1 MVFVPVATYGFQ
13 TPVSKFSPPNNHL
26 ASQIARDRRDEVLC
40 EHFNDFQ
47 RSNAC
52 CRSFYVHFGCRAGAT
67 PSSLLTHFTSAVLR
81 TPTSYCPGP
90 NFLCYSAALSHAL
103 LPSVSSVS
111 ELLLYVLHSLAA
123 PQKLTAYSAIEC
135 PHLRSD
141 NHFRLSQPL
150 SALQVFQ
157 IIAAE

>member
-1 MVFVPVATYGFQ
+1 MVFVPGATYDFQ
-13 TPVSKFSPPNNHL
+13 TPASKISPPNNLL
-26 ASQIARDRRDEVLC
+26 ASQTARYRRDEVLA
-40 EHFNDFQ
+40 EYLNNFQ
-47 RSNAC
+47 RPDAC
-52 CRSFYVHFGCRAGAT
+52 CRSCYVHFGCRASAT
-67 PSSLLTHFTSAVLR
+67 PSSLLTHLTSAVLR

-123 PQKLTAYSAIEC
+123 PQKLTAYSASEC